1 MQPNQQI
8 KKRINRIKELEQLK
22 KDIYLEEKDR
32 KRLDKQL
39 KSLRDPLYQSRLS
52 VNQRMSK
59 PIQKRNF
66 NKVDQ
71 NPFLASINSKEDF
84 NNVLSQMNTSRATLS
99 KENQVK
105 EIIGKLQS
113 LKKNKNQLQESRQSV
128 STEMNNLQSKT
139 QNNIIKNELLRLKQE
154 RENKSFDLNVL
165 NNLEHKI
172 RDARTTNQQKNQ
184 LLEQYEKLLVKQQ
197 NKNNSFMS
205 SLQNISSIN
214 SIQQQ
219 KKIEI
224 AQYSLYVG
232 FICLGLITM
241 LNTVILV
248 SKNQRKYLSGIT
260 YVVDKVL
267 FGLSFISFYI
277 YMYHLNIRKQ
287 ITNLNIITIT
297 YTLILIL
304 MILIH
309 KKKDKEMFSEKDK
322 QNFMIVLSIKV
333 ALLSFLLL
341 YLFITSRI
349 YKDSESLKE
358 FINVAIIKPVSTNVK
373 NDFVRSITTMITTVI
388 GLVAANAF
396 QYL

>member
-1 MQPNQQI
+1 MQPTQQI
-8 KKRINRIKELEQLK
+8 KKRVNRIKELEQLK

-105 EIIGKLQS
+105 GIIGKLQS
-113 LKKNKNQLQESRQSV
+113 LKINKNQLQESRQSV

-241 LNTVILV
+241 LNIVILA

-309 KKKDKEMFSEKDK
+309 KKKDKETFSEKDK

>member
-1 MQPNQQI
+1 
-8 KKRINRIKELEQLK
+8 
-22 KDIYLEEKDR
+22 
-32 KRLDKQL
+32 
-39 KSLRDPLYQSRLS
+39 
-52 VNQRMSK
+52 
-59 PIQKRNF
+59 
-66 NKVDQ
+66 
-71 NPFLASINSKEDF
+71 
-84 NNVLSQMNTSRATLS
+84 MNTSRATLS

-105 EIIGKLQS
+105 GIIGKLQS

-128 STEMNNLQSKT
+128 STEMNNLKSKT

-154 RENKSFDLNVL
+154 RENQSFDLNVL
-165 NNLEHKI
+165 NNLEYKI

-197 NKNNSFMS
+197 IKNNSFMS
-205 SLQNISSIN
+205 TFQNISSSN

-219 KKIEI
+219 NTIKI

-241 LNTVILV
+241 LNIVILV

-267 FGLSFISFYI
+267 FGLSVISFYI

-287 ITNLNIITIT
+287 ISNLNIITIT

-309 KKKDKEMFSEKDK
+309 KKKDKETFSEKDK
-322 QNFMIVLSIKV
+322 KNFMIVLSIKV

-349 YKDSESLKE
+349 YKDSESLKT

-373 NDFVRSITTMITTVI
+373 NDFIRSITTMITTVI

>member
-1 MQPNQQI
+1 MQPVQQI
-8 KKRINRIKELEQLK
+8 KKRVQRIKELEQLK

-32 KRLDKQL
+32 KRLEKQL
-39 KSLRDPLYQSRLS
+39 ESLRDPLHKSRLS
-52 VNQRMSK
+52 VNQRMSM

-71 NPFLASINSKEDF
+71 NPLLASINSKEDF
-84 NNVLSQMNTSRATLS
+84 NNVLSQMNTSRATLA

-105 EIIGKLQS
+105 GMIGKLQS
-113 LKKNKNQLQESRQSV
+113 LKKNKNQLQESSQSV
-128 STEMNNLQSKT
+128 STEMNNLQKKT
-139 QNNIIKNELLRLKQE
+139 ENDILKIELLRLKKQK
-154 RENKSFDLNVL
+154 ENQSFDFNEL
-165 NNLEHKI
+165 NNLEYKI
-172 RDARTTNQQKNQ
+172 RDARTTNQQKKK
-184 LLEQYEKLLVKQQ
+184 LLEQYEQTLLKQQ
-197 NKNNSFMS
+197 NRNNSFMS
-205 SLQNISSIN
+205 TLQNISSIN

-219 KKIEI
+219 KRIEI
-224 AQYSLYVG
+224 AQYSLYIG
-232 FICLGLITM
+232 FICLGLITI
-241 LNTVILV
+241 LNIVILV

-287 ITNLNIITIT
+287 ISNLNIITIT

-309 KKKDKEMFSEKDK
+309 KKKDKETFSEKDK

-333 ALLSFLLL
+333 ALLSFLLV

-373 NDFVRSITTMITTVI
+373 NDFIRSITTMITTVI
-388 GLVAANAF
+388 GLVAANAL